1 MFQSSSIVVKILIQ
15 KLMNVSKFIILFML
29 ILSSLI
35 AISCDSA
42 SDKGAY
48 DKTPKMRAALAEK
61 GSVHGKGGIIV
72 TGTSS
77 IELEPDMA
85 TLSLG
90 IESSASTVSE
100 ARDNASISINEML
113 DVMKNVGIDDED
125 IQTTAFNIYPQYEY
139 IEVHDDNGRVRGVQE
154 LVGFT
159 VSNMLM
165 VTVKNLDDIGGII
178 DKITDAGGNDV
189 RFNSINF
196 GIQDPIPYQSQ
207 LRKLAVDDGITKAS
221 QLAEYSGV
229 KLGSITMITDYSSQ
243 ASIAQD
249 KAVFAERAMA
259 IPSTSINPGSLNLSM
274 QVDMIFEIEN

>member
-15 KLMNVSKFIILFML
+15 KLMNVSKFIILFIL

-48 DKTPKMRAALAEK
+48 DKTPKMRAASAEK
-61 GSVHGKGGIIV
+61 GSVYGKGGIIV
-72 TGTSS
+72 TGSSS
-77 IELEPDMA
+77 IELKPDMA
-85 TLSLG
+85 TISLG
-90 IESSASTVSE
+90 VESYATTVSV

-113 DVMKNVGIDDED
+113 DVMEKVGIDDED

-139 IEVHDDNGRVRGVQE
+139 IEVREDGRVRGVQE

-159 VSNMLM
+159 VSNMLL
-165 VTVKNLDDIGGII
+165 VTVKNLDDIGEII

-196 GIQDPIPYQSQ
+196 GIQDPVPYQSQ
-207 LRKLAVDDGITKAS
+207 LRKLAVEDGITKAS

-229 KLGSITMITDYSSQ
+229 KLGLITMINDYSSQ
-243 ASIAQD
+243 ASVAQD
-249 KAVFAERAMA
+249 QAVFAERAMV

>member
-15 KLMNVSKFIILFML
+15 KLMNVSKFIILFIL

-42 SDKGAY
+42 SDKGVY
-48 DKTPKMRAALAEK
+48 DKTPKMRAASAEK
-61 GSVHGKGGIIV
+61 GSVYGKGGIIV
-72 TGTSS
+72 TGSSS
-77 IELEPDMA
+77 IELKPDMA
-85 TLSLG
+85 TISLG
-90 IESSASTVSE
+90 VESYATTVSV

-113 DVMKNVGIDDED
+113 DVMKKVGIDDED

-139 IEVHDDNGRVRGVQE
+139 IEVREDGRVRGVQE

-159 VSNMLM
+159 VSNMLL
-165 VTVKNLDDIGGII
+165 VTVKNLDDIGEII

-196 GIQDPIPYQSQ
+196 GIQDPVPYQSQ
-207 LRKLAVDDGITKAS
+207 LRKLAVEDGITKAS

-229 KLGSITMITDYSSQ
+229 KLGSITMINDYSSQ
-243 ASIAQD
+243 ASVAQD
-249 KAVFAERAMA
+249 QAVFAERAMA

>member
-15 KLMNVSKFIILFML
+15 KLMNVSKFIILFIL

-113 DVMKNVGIDDED
+113 DVMKKVGIDDGD

-139 IEVHDDNGRVRGVQE
+139 IEVREDGRVRGVQE

-159 VSNMLM
+159 VSNMLL
-165 VTVKNLDDIGGII
+165 VTVKNLDDIGEII
-178 DKITDAGGNDV
+178 DKLTDAGGNDV

-196 GIQDPIPYQSQ
+196 GIQDPVPYQSQ
-207 LRKLAVDDGITKAS
+207 LRKLAVEDGITKAS

-229 KLGSITMITDYSSQ
+229 KLGSITMINDYSSQ
-243 ASIAQD
+243 ASVAQD
-249 KAVFAERAMA
+249 QAVFAERAMA